1 MPIFSAISKVYRRI
15 PVSVG
20 LMRCMISFLRSTPL
34 LMEPRN
40 QRVLSHRL
48 RSRSFKDDFVLIL
61 DNGKAENPSSPL
73 PVQGGR
79 RSRKR
84 RTPAENLIDRCQ
96 RYRVEILRF
105 MTDFRVPFTN
115 NLAERDIRMVKVQQ
129 KISGTFRSVE
139 GASNFCRVRGYIST
153 ARKNGGSVITA
164 IRRAFE
170 GEPFIPTAAL
180 QVYLTCY
187 PGYSYILKGIS
198 HCYDRTLTRHAGA
211 RLHPPGC

>member
-1 MPIFSAISKVYRRI
+1 MRLVYFPRSKGSWSMTAGRPTSGMHASMRSVMPIFSAISKVYRKI

-129 KISGTFRSVE
+129 KISGTSQL
-139 GASNFCRVRGYIST
+139 C
-153 ARKNGGSVITA
+153 GG
-164 IRRAFE
+164 
-170 GEPFIPTAAL
+170 
-180 QVYLTCY
+180 
-187 PGYSYILKGIS
+187 GI
-198 HCYDRTLTRHAGA
+198 
-211 RLHPPGC
+211 